1 MLLLLSLLGSC
12 SSVPVPGTVPN
23 PGAIPGTFPDS
34 ARGAVP
40 DSLSGTVPGTDNKPK
55 NARLTP
61 VEGVVLLGVGAS
73 NSLQAGINRNELSRE
88 FAELIRGERA
98 VSVLGSNE
106 VRSMLGTARY
116 GEMLQRYEAS
126 GRLDRQDVQVLMAA
140 RLRAPVAIIAQL
152 SSDDISHSKMRR
164 LPLRNSHGQVFED
177 REQIIMS
184 SQRRTSLT
192 ATMVDLR
199 TGAQFWT
206 STYHAEPVATSTQTR
221 FLGSSFTGSVMA
233 RLANTMA
240 NGVGAMQGPPPPSL
254 SVTMQ
259 SLLREVAVHMPVH

>member
-1 MLLLLSLLGSC
+1 MLLLVSLLGSC
-12 SSVPVPGTVPN
+12 SSVPLSGTSALPGT
-23 PGAIPGTFPDS
+23 IPDAMP
-34 ARGAVP
+34 
-40 DSLSGTVPGTDNKPK
+40 GTVPGTENKPK

-73 NSLQAGINRNELSRE
+73 NSLQTGINRNELSRE

-106 VRSMLGTARY
+106 VRSLLGTARY
-116 GEMLQRYEAS
+116 AEMLQRYEAS
-126 GRLDRQDVQVLMAA
+126 GRLDRQDIQVLMAA

-152 SSDDISHSKMRR
+152 SSDDINQSKMRR
-164 LPLRNSHGQVFED
+164 LPLRNSRGHVFED
-177 REQIIMS
+177 REQIIMT

-206 STYHAEPVATSTQTR
+206 STYYAEPVATSTQTR
-221 FLGSSFTGSVMA
+221 FLGSSFTGSVVA
-233 RLANTMA
+233 RLVNTMA

-259 SLLREVAVHMPVH
+259 SLLREVAVHMPVD